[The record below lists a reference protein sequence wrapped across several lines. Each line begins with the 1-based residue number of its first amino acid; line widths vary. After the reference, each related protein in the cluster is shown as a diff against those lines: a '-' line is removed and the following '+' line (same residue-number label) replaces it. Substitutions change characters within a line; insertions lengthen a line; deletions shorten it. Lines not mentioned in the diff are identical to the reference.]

1 MKKPNPKS
9 SVFLQYFV
17 SFFVLLNMKT
27 NIRTLDTI
35 KFFRGKERDN
45 KEMQRLSDEKRDF
58 EYRRLLIEENELDLH
73 VAYSRMLVWRWFAW
87 FFLGFGVIFIQNP
100 IVFYVLIGFGIIS
113 EFFSYINKKY
123 FQFVMRSYNLA
134 LSIVDSVIFTEYGIS
149 FK

>member
-1 MKKPNPKS
+1 
-9 SVFLQYFV
+9 
-17 SFFVLLNMKT
+17 MKT
-27 NIRTLDTI
+27 NIRTYDTI
-35 KFFRGKERDN
+35 KFFRGKERNDE
-45 KEMQRLSDEKRDF
+45 EMQRLSDEKRDF

-73 VAYSRMLVWRWFAW
+73 VAYSRTLVWHWLAW
-87 FFLGFGVIFIQNP
+87 FFLGFGVILIQNP
-100 IVFYVLIGFGIIS
+100 IVFYILIGFGIIS